1 MTKLQITQ
9 KQYNKILS
17 EGINERKLIIE
28 SDKEVILGVALLIGV
43 NLTGLNKEMATKYIS
58 DKKIMSK
65 IKKTLSNDFST
76 NELIKGMEE
85 KGMKN
90 VKTKL
95 TTKAEDLVKNF
106 DKMCGVENHDA
117 DMNIKII
124 NNLTNL

>member
-1 MTKLQITQ
+1 MTKLKITQ

-90 VKTKL
+90 VKTK
-95 TTKAEDLVKNF
+95 AEDLVKNF